1 MELPGKD
8 IEKLLDTM
16 LQAYPEKSDLEMT
29 VKHKLDKSLDEIA
42 VGENL
47 KTITYNLIKWANKT
61 GKIQKLLEAIS
72 EDRPD
77 NLPLQNLIRSF
88 SITVDW
94 INLLNNDHLTRFRPL
109 IEELRKLSYPN
120 IPNRFNSSQSQQII
134 QIFQSTSRSL
144 TSGDSLRKVFKTS
157 RDSFIT
163 IDPSMEQY
171 LQFLGY
177 EINIV
182 LLVMNH
188 SEAEELCSE
197 IVFSDYNIELRENF
211 QQLKQTLADN
221 GVIDW
226 VDHYQS
232 TSEEWQPFNEDKNIT
247 QLIDEVIE
255 DVNSRSIIVSRFI
268 DIREL
273 NQDND
278 NSFRLL
284 KKLRDKGCIVIMDVI
299 SMQHPEMQRLFKS
312 TALDASSNTLLLMVA
327 PIHSVFDV
335 VTSITSVIKQRIDL
349 EFYRRLTLSDSK
361 SMKTAD
367 NLFFRSWLIDK
378 MPDLLPATEKENV
391 SDVDVP
397 WSYFGRGG

>member
-1 MELPGKD
+1 MELIPGKD
-8 IEKLLDTM
+8 LEKLRDTM

-144 TSGDSLRKVFKTS
+144 TSGDSLRKVFRTS

-327 PIHSVFDV
+327 PIHSAFDV
-335 VTSITSVIKQRIDL
+335 VTSITGIIEQRIDL
-349 EFYRRLTLSDSK
+349 EFYRRSQLSDSK
-361 SMKTAD
+361 CIETARED
-367 NLFFRSWLIDK
+367 RFRAWLIEKLSSDK
-378 MPDLLPATEKENV
+378 DK
-391 SDVDVP
+391 P
-397 WSYFGRGG
+397 WSYYGRGG

>member
-144 TSGDSLRKVFKTS
+144 TSGDSLRKVFRTS

-335 VTSITSVIKQRIDL
+335 VTSITGVIKQRIDL

-378 MPDLLPATEKENV
+378 MPDLLPEKENV

-397 WSYFGRGG
+397 WSYFGRGV